1 MKQSGN
7 INRAKASSHP
17 LVAGGV
23 YIGVIKA
30 FVDNRATVRVQQL
43 GCVFK
48 DVEFLNSSTRNIFA
62 KNDRVL
68 CTFID
73 QETNELFIIGP
84 FNKKL
89 DTFTGKD
96 KFNAL
101 IDAMQTEINAL
112 RAAAGLGNSN
122 LNSLKQVD

>member
-1 MKQSGN
+1 MKPNLN
-7 INRAKASSHP
+7 INKNKASSHP
-17 LVAGGV
+17 LRPGGV

-30 FVDNRATVRVQQL
+30 FVDSRATVQVPQL

-48 DVEFLNSSTRNIFA
+48 DVDFVNSSTRNVLA

-73 QETNELFIIGP
+73 QETSELFIIGS

-96 KFNAL
+96 KFNSL
-101 IDAMQTEINAL
+101 IDAMQAEINAL
-112 RAAAGLGNSN
+112 RALAGLANSD
-122 LNSLKQVD
+122 LNSLKQND

>member
-1 MKQSGN
+1 MKPNLN
-7 INRAKASSHP
+7 INKNKASSHP
-17 LVAGGV
+17 LRPGGV

-30 FVDNRATVRVQQL
+30 FVDSRATVQVPQL

-48 DVEFLNSSTRNIFA
+48 DVDFVNSSTRGVLA

-73 QETNELFIIGP
+73 QETSELFIIGS

-89 DTFTGKD
+89 DTFAGKD
-96 KFNAL
+96 KFNSL
-101 IDAMQTEINAL
+101 IDAMQAEINTL
-112 RAAAGLGNSN
+112 RAIAGLANSN
-122 LNSLKQVD
+122 LNSLKQND